1 MVGVFC
7 RDEGGTMIRAAF
19 FDIDGTLLSFKTHK
33 TPESTKRALA
43 TLREK
48 GILTIVSSGRPTYQL
63 PPCIKTG
70 FDAYITLSGQLCY
83 DADGVFRSNPIS
95 KTGVASVVEQ
105 VKSGCYE
112 ALVLQGDRA
121 FCSKLT
127 DDVAEVARAAGL
139 VYEPD
144 DIDRTFDAPV
154 YQFCAFLDQDRE
166 HIITDAIPDVATTRW
181 THLFCDI
188 MPADGGKIHGVRAAF
203 ERYGISPQEAIAFGD
218 GENDLSM
225 FEAVGTGVA
234 MGNAWDTV
242 KERADYV
249 TTSVDDDGIW
259 KACEHFGL
267 L

>member
-1 MVGVFC
+1 M
-7 RDEGGTMIRAAF
+7 TQTA
-19 FDIDGTLLSFKTHK
+19 
-33 TPESTKRALA
+33 
-43 TLREK
+43 
-48 GILTIVSSGRPTYQL
+48 SS
-63 PPCIKTG
+63 
-70 FDAYITLSGQLCY
+70 S
-83 DADGVFRSNPIS
+83 SNPIS

-259 KACEHFGL
+259 KKHASILAFCNPLASFRPCFAGRLIAHIMVMRLQQFARAL
-267 L
+267 YF

>member
-1 MVGVFC
+1 
-7 RDEGGTMIRAAF
+7 MIRAAF

-33 TPESTKRALA
+33 MPESTKRALA

-83 DADGVFRSNPIS
+83 DADGVFLSNPIS

-127 DDVAEVARAAGL
+127 DDVAEVARTAGL

-144 DIDRTFDAPV
+144 DIDRTFDAP
-154 YQFCAFLDQDRE
+154 E
-166 HIITDAIPDVATTRW
+166 I
-181 THLFCDI
+181 
-188 MPADGGKIHGVRAAF
+188 GRAH
-203 ERYGISPQEAIAFGD
+203 
-218 GENDLSM
+218 
-225 FEAVGTGVA
+225 V
-234 MGNAWDTV
+234 
-242 KERADYV
+242 
-249 TTSVDDDGIW
+249 
-259 KACEHFGL
+259 
-267 L
+267 

>member
-1 MVGVFC
+1 
-7 RDEGGTMIRAAF
+7 MIRAAF

-33 TPESTKRALA
+33 MPESTKRALA

-127 DDVAEVARAAGL
+127 DDVAEVARTAGL

-154 YQFCAFLDQDRE
+154 YQFVFGPGPRAYHHRCHSGCRHHALDASVLRHHARRRRQDPWRS
-166 HIITDAIPDVATTRW
+166 
-181 THLFCDI
+181 
-188 MPADGGKIHGVRAAF
+188 GGV
-203 ERYGISPQEAIAFGD
+203 
-218 GENDLSM
+218 
-225 FEAVGTGVA
+225 
-234 MGNAWDTV
+234 
-242 KERADYV
+242 
-249 TTSVDDDGIW
+249 
-259 KACEHFGL
+259 
-267 L
+267 

>member
-1 MVGVFC
+1 
-7 RDEGGTMIRAAF
+7 MIRAAF

-33 TPESTKRALA
+33 MPESTKRALA

-249 TTSVDDDGIW
+249 TASVDDDGIW

>member
-1 MVGVFC
+1 
-7 RDEGGTMIRAAF
+7 MIKAAF

-33 TPESTKRALA
+33 MPESTKRALA
-43 TLREK
+43 RLRER
-48 GILTIVSSGRPTYQL
+48 GVLTVVSSGRPTYQL
-63 PPCIKTG
+63 PPCIATG

-95 KTGVASVVEQ
+95 DEGVRRVVGQ
-105 VKSGCYE
+105 VKEGCYE

-121 FCSKLT
+121 FCSRLT
-127 DDVAEVARAAGL
+127 DDVAQVAKNAGL
-139 VYEPD
+139 VYEVD

-154 YQFCAFLDQDRE
+154 YQFCAFLNQDRE

-188 MPADGGKIHGVRAAF
+188 MPADGGKLHGVRAAF
-203 ERYGISPQEAIAFGD
+203 ERYGISPDEAIAFGD

-225 FEAVGTGVA
+225 FEAVGTSVA

-249 TTSVDDDGIW
+249 TASVDEDGIW
-259 KACEHFGL
+259 KACEHFDL

>member
-1 MVGVFC
+1 
-7 RDEGGTMIRAAF
+7 MIKALF

-33 TPESTKRALA
+33 MPESTKQALA

-83 DADGVFRSNPIS
+83 DADGVFRSSPIS

-127 DDVAEVARAAGL
+127 DDVAE
-139 VYEPD
+139 
-144 DIDRTFDAPV
+144 
-154 YQFCAFLDQDRE
+154 
-166 HIITDAIPDVATTRW
+166 
-181 THLFCDI
+181 
-188 MPADGGKIHGVRAAF
+188 
-203 ERYGISPQEAIAFGD
+203 
-218 GENDLSM
+218 
-225 FEAVGTGVA
+225 
-234 MGNAWDTV
+234 
-242 KERADYV
+242 RADLPIRRV
-249 TTSVDDDGIW
+249 LSALTVLEIDGYATQHGARRFVRTVEIR
-259 KACEHFGL
+259 L
-267 L
+267 